1 MRTAILLS
9 TVTAAALFTGCAGPE
24 SKLGRGLS
32 NMTEFARLGE
42 IRRSMEQTA
51 IWDGPE
57 TVPTTG
63 FLRGLNRSFARTGVG
78 IYEVVTFPIP
88 PYGPVFAPKHAMYP
102 DISIT
107 TVGNKN
113 WGGLRLPEKQVSPSN
128 YRPGTVTDTMFE
140 PDLNVGFSSG
150 DPFPMVPGSRFR
162 TLKP

>member
-1 MRTAILLS
+1 MRIPVLLS
-9 TVTAAALFTGCAGPE
+9 AVVAAAFFTGCAGPE

-51 IWDGPE
+51 AWDGSE
-57 TVPTTG
+57 IVPTTG

-88 PYGPVFAPKHAMYP
+88 PYGPVFAPTSGMYP
-102 DISIT
+102 DPSISV
-107 TVGNKN
+107 VGNKS
-113 WGGLRLPEKQVSPSN
+113 WGGLRLPEKPVYPSS
-128 YRPGTVTDTMFE
+128 YKPGVPTDSMFE
-140 PDLNVGFSSG
+140 PDSNLGFSSG
-150 DPFPMVPGSRFR
+150 EAFPRVPGSRFR